1 MKRIKIYIPKLYNNF
16 SSIKGGSLESIS
28 TLDKVLKLNL
38 IDTNNWNK
46 TYHKLWDDDQSVEI
60 LSDIIELYQQKPY
73 RKVYADKQ
81 IFNNNAKV
89 HIIGDIHSSLSS
101 FQTILTD
108 LNNKNII
115 DANLKLDS
123 KNYII
128 FLGDI
133 VDRGPYSIEL
143 LLIISKLKIIN
154 PNNVFIID
162 GNHEDKKLYDHYHL
176 SEEIK
181 EEDTNNKIGS
191 LIHRF
196 LNYLPSVMFIKY
208 KDDKKWFQLC
218 HGGIDYDIFK
228 SNVNVVEDP
237 SQLNKLTYH
246 RNGFKWSDFNK
257 ILEIPKIRIG
267 RGYAFGP
274 EDTKKYL
281 DNNNLFSI
289 ISGHQDHVNL
299 GLLLT
304 REKTLPEFEDCEK
317 YNLSCPTDQKCKT
330 IKLNPTKDFLALVTS
345 TAKESRKLP
354 CSAYLTL
361 SKNTEHLL
369 TVTQI

>member
-81 IFNNNAKV
+81 IFNNDTKV

-162 GNHEDKKLYDHYHL
+162 GNNEDKKLYDHYHL

-181 EEDTNNKIGS
+181 EEDTNNKI
-191 LIHRF
+191 
-196 LNYLPSVMFIKY
+196 
-208 KDDKKWFQLC
+208 
-218 HGGIDYDIFK
+218 
-228 SNVNVVEDP
+228 
-237 SQLNKLTYH
+237 
-246 RNGFKWSDFNK
+246 
-257 ILEIPKIRIG
+257 
-267 RGYAFGP
+267 
-274 EDTKKYL
+274 
-281 DNNNLFSI
+281 
-289 ISGHQDHVNL
+289 
-299 GLLLT
+299 
-304 REKTLPEFEDCEK
+304 
-317 YNLSCPTDQKCKT
+317 
-330 IKLNPTKDFLALVTS
+330 
-345 TAKESRKLP
+345 
-354 CSAYLTL
+354 
-361 SKNTEHLL
+361 
-369 TVTQI
+369 